1 MLNFSQKLTSLA
13 IVSYRPVLIAQTKC
27 KGTKKGAIPSGNCDV
42 ITKTKGIVLKFKI
55 KRQNKTSL
63 SEKKWNTNM
72 ENQEL
77 PAQAEDEEAAQSA
90 SEEMVIQE
98 PGEPRPE
105 QSHLNTFR

>member
-1 MLNFSQKLTSLA
+1 M
-13 IVSYRPVLIAQTKC
+13 
-27 KGTKKGAIPSGNCDV
+27 
-42 ITKTKGIVLKFKI
+42 
-55 KRQNKTSL
+55 
-63 SEKKWNTNM
+63 SEKKWNNM

-105 QSHLNTFR
+105 QSHLTTFR

>member
-1 MLNFSQKLTSLA
+1 V
-13 IVSYRPVLIAQTKC
+13 IVSCHFSEPSTVEGLGFFISNLY
-27 KGTKKGAIPSGNCDV
+27 KGTKNGAIPSGNCDV